1 MTINGGPASPEVKI
15 NPKHKKNP
23 AIGEK
28 KIVYSSTILVEQED
42 ALSFD
47 DQEEVH
53 ISLPEYVRSLISL
66 QITLMDWGN
75 AIVRSKTTDA
85 SGDITSLEMDL
96 HLEGDFKQTKKKI
109 TWLSQPTAE
118 HQLVDVTLLDYDY
131 LITKKKLE
139 EGDDVADFVTPNSE
153 FKEDA
158 SADPNVTD
166 LKKGDIMQ
174 FERKGYFIFD
184 GTSPDGKLEFI
195 RIPDGKAANLAS
207 KAGAGK
213 PAAAPPAAASSAGFH
228 IPVDTKMYTIEPV
241 YGEGALKTT
250 C

>member
-153 FKEDA
+153 FK
-158 SADPNVTD
+158 
-166 LKKGDIMQ
+166 
-174 FERKGYFIFD
+174 
-184 GTSPDGKLEFI
+184 
-195 RIPDGKAANLAS
+195 
-207 KAGAGK
+207 
-213 PAAAPPAAASSAGFH
+213 
-228 IPVDTKMYTIEPV
+228 
-241 YGEGALKTT
+241 
-250 C
+250 